1 MTHWLDDLTDEMAAL
16 AEYQADPEPIVWAR
30 ALRRDHGQEGAV
42 AAVLG
47 APNVPPA
54 VRRIALEELAR

>member
-1 MTHWLDDLTDEMAAL
+1 MHWLDELTDEMAAL
-16 AEYQADPEPIVWAR
+16 AEHHSDPEPLVWAR

-47 APNVPPA
+47 VSNVPPA
-54 VRRIALEELAR
+54 VRQLALEELAR